1 MKPHT
6 RLRLP
11 SPLFALLLFASLSP
25 AMLPLQ
31 AQPDPDTAL
40 PPDSTRVLA
49 PGVVYSHAYIPKTRL
64 SVHTLHVDLRNPQV
78 GLRIGKGLE
87 HISGLEQVH
96 GIMHRY
102 DSTVRGLRVL
112 AGSNANFWKAGTI
125 HPMGPTV
132 SDGQL
137 LIARQY
143 KNWSSVAFMENGSV
157 AIDTFRMDVAME
169 TGLGT
174 IPVSRLNRRVDSAE
188 VVLYTRFFGNSVPFV
203 DTLGIREASIDS
215 ITDESEAAV
224 DTLIMAKMDSVRSIS
239 PESGTLKLQF
249 TYLYPPAANTRITC
263 RVTDMDTGFVAIPE
277 NGGVLSFGKGPFP
290 LFSSLFVGDTF
301 SLASR
306 LHPIVPAPVLQMTGG
321 TPRIVRDGAV
331 SVEWE
336 QEGLKKTRFVEG
348 RYGRTAIGVSCSGDT
363 LIVMTVEPYNRRHR
377 RRGVS
382 LEALAR
388 LLIAR
393 GAWQGMNLDGGSSAT
408 MVVEGET
415 RVPLSGNRGSR
426 KISTALMVFERL
438 GIVTGRDFPKI
449 RKIMQL
455 E

>member
-1 MKPHT
+1 MKRNT
-6 RLRLP
+6 CTV
-11 SPLFALLLFASLSP
+11 FALLLFV
-25 AMLPLQ
+25 PLLMQ
-31 AQPDPDTAL
+31 AQPDPHTAL
-40 PPDSTRVLA
+40 PPDSVRQLA
-49 PGVVYSHAYIPKTRL
+49 PGVQYSHAYVPKTRL
-64 SVHTLHVDLRNPQV
+64 SVHTLHVDLRHPHV
-78 GLRIGKGLE
+78 GVRVGKGLE
-87 HISGLEQVH
+87 HIAGLEQVH
-96 GIMHRY
+96 SIMHRY

-132 SDGQL
+132 SDGEL

-143 KNWSSVAFMENGSV
+143 KNWSSVAFTEAGTV
-157 AIDTFRMDVAME
+157 VIDTFRMDVAVD
-169 TGLGT
+169 TRLGS

-188 VVLYTRFFGNSVPFV
+188 VVLYTRYFGTSVPYV
-203 DTLGIREASIDS
+203 DTLGIREASRDTV
-215 ITDESEAAV
+215 TDESEAAI
-224 DTLIMAKMDSVRSIS
+224 DTLIMAKLDSVWSIS

-249 TYLYPPAANTRITC
+249 TYLYPPAANTRVPC
-263 RVTDMDTGFVAIPE
+263 RVTQLDTGFVAIPE

-306 LHPIVPAPVLQMTGG
+306 LDPIVPSPVMQMTGG

-331 SVEWE
+331 HVEWE
-336 QEGLKKTRFVEG
+336 QEGLRKTRFVEG
-348 RYGRTAIGVSCSGDT
+348 RYGRTAIGVSREGDT
-363 LIVMTVEPYNRRHR
+363 LIIMTVEPYNRLHR

-382 LEALAR
+382 LEALAT

-449 RKIMQL
+449 RKIMPL

>member
-1 MKPHT
+1 MK
-6 RLRLP
+6 RLTCIAVSLLMFAPRL
-11 SPLFALLLFASLSP
+11 
-25 AMLPLQ
+25 LQ
-31 AQPDPDTAL
+31 AQPDPITAI
-40 PPDSTRVLA
+40 PPDSSRHLA
-49 PGVVYSHAYIPKTRL
+49 PGVLYTHAYIPKTRL
-64 SVHTLHVDLRNPQV
+64 SVHTLHIAMRNPQV
-78 GLRIGKGLE
+78 GIRVGKGLE
-87 HISGLEQVH
+87 HISGLEQAH
-96 GIMHRY
+96 SIMHRY
-102 DSTVRGLRVL
+102 DSTVQGLRVV

-132 SDGQL
+132 SDGNL

-143 KNWSSVAFMENGSV
+143 KNWSSVAFTDRGT
-157 AIDTFRMDVAME
+157 AIIDTFRMDVEME
-169 TGLGT
+169 TRLGT
-174 IPVSRLNRRVDSAE
+174 IPVSRLNRRVDSTE
-188 VVLYTRFFGNSVPFV
+188 VVLYTRYFGHSVPFI
-203 DTLGIREASIDS
+203 DTLGIREASRDTV
-215 ITDESEAAV
+215 TDDSEAAI
-224 DTLIMAKMDSVRSIS
+224 DTLIMAKMDSVWSIS

-249 TYLYPPAANTRITC
+249 TYLYPPAANTRIPC
-263 RVTDMDTGFVAIPE
+263 RVTALDTGFVPIPQR
-277 NGGVLSFGKGPFP
+277 GGVISFGKGPFP

-301 SLASR
+301 ALASR
-306 LHPIVPAPVLQMTGG
+306 LQPIVPAPVMQMTGG

-336 QEGLKKTRFVEG
+336 EEGLRKTRFVEG
-348 RYGRTAIGVSCSGDT
+348 RYGRTAIGISRGGDS

-382 LEALAR
+382 LEALAK

-408 MVVEGET
+408 MVVEGQT

-426 KISTALMVFERL
+426 KISTALMIFERL

-449 RKIMQL
+449 RKIMRL